1 MEMSCTGGCGVARTV
16 MWVWSGEKQ
25 GENCAVNLC
34 MLLDTFFVILI
45 KKIKHILININTE
58 DYFISLAKC
67 SKHYNLYIVF

>member
-1 MEMSCTGGCGVARTV
+1 MEMSCTGGCGVARAV

-45 KKIKHILININTE
+45 KKSNT
-58 DYFISLAKC
+58 F
-67 SKHYNLYIVF
+67 